1 MSVVGDVRTALQD
14 FLAPE
19 LRELKARLDAVEKQL
34 DKLDEKVERGF
45 ARLDAKIDN
54 RMDRLENLLNLN
66 QRVSEVEAHLRK
78 QQSQ

>member
-34 DKLDEKVERGF
+34 DKLEERVESGF
-45 ARLDAKIDN
+45 SRLDAKIDN

-66 QRVSEVEAHLRK
+66 QRVSEVEARLRRE
-78 QQSQ
+78 QSQ